1 MTNII
6 EKKPWIINIIGGPG
20 IGKTT
25 ISALLFAKLKI
36 NGHITEYV
44 QEYAKRLVWTK
55 DYDKLN
61 NQYYVIKKQ
70 FQLLKDINDTHINF
84 IITDG
89 PILHGLYYNKYNL
102 DNTSNVEKTEEYI
115 MECYEKFNNINIVL
129 QRIKRENQNYE
140 QEGRIQTE
148 EEAKVIDNELKN
160 ILKSKN
166 IKYNIF
172 NADDNA
178 VEKIY
183 NYIMDYIKFE

>member
-1 MTNII
+1 MNNII

-70 FQLLKDINDTHINF
+70 YQLLKDINDTHINF

-115 MECYEKFNNINIVL
+115 LECYEKFNNINIVL
-129 QRIKRENQNYE
+129 QRIKRENQSYE

-160 ILKSKN
+160 ILKLKN
-166 IKYNIF
+166 IKYNVF

-183 NYIMDYIKFE
+183 NFIMDYIKL